1 MPKIML
7 KSRDSEKTASASP
20 KANIAA
26 SRRDVNLFFAILLFL
41 LKRNSSKNV
50 GDEVLIAY

>member
-1 MPKIML
+1 MRL
-7 KSRDSEKTASASP
+7 TSCDSENSASASP
-20 KANIAA
+20 NINIAA